1 MWLGYLERKG
11 KKLKWASRKKTEL
24 SDEIVLNGDRSFKD
38 QQVCFKVDNSRSH
51 TERKYI
57 GAKEGLEKFCG

>member
-1 MWLGYLERKG
+1 MWLGYLEREG

-24 SDEIVLNGDRSFKD
+24 SDEIVLHGDRSFKD
-38 QQVCFKVDNSRSH
+38 QQVCFKVDNSRSRA
-51 TERKYI
+51 ERKYT